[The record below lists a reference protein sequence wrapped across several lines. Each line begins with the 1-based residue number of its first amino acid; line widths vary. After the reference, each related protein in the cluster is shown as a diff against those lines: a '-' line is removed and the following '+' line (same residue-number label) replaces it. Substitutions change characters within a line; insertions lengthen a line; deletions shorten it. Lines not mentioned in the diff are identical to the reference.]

1 MRPWLRRLLYL
12 LLGLLWLLVMSLPVF
27 AVVLATQRE
36 IQVGSE
42 PERNVRL
49 FLIQEQDAEGVA
61 VQWMGAPS
69 AADGCAQGRVVYL
82 MWEGE
87 GENAS
92 FCQCYDQE
100 GNLSSTTVGSCS
112 EP

>member
-12 LLGLLWLLVMSLPVF
+12 LLILLWLLVMSLPVF
-27 AVVLATQRE
+27 AFVLATQHQ

-42 PERNVRL
+42 PERNLRL
-49 FLIQEQDAEGVA
+49 FLIQERGSEGIA

-69 AADGCAQGRVVYL
+69 TDDHCAQGRVIYL

-87 GENAS
+87 GENAR
-92 FCQCYDQE
+92 FCQCYDQR
-100 GNLSSTTVGSCS
+100 GNLSGTNLGSCS